1 MGPAAAVPAGGG
13 DEAKDAAARVFLAAT
28 HGRLSEA
35 RLALAALTALD
46 AAGTQRAKNPKY
58 LVLTGD
64 AYFKLLRHDDALRS
78 YDKAHA
84 LAPSDEEVAS
94 RLERVR
100 AKVGK

>member
-1 MGPAAAVPAGGG
+1 M
-13 DEAKDAAARVFLAAT
+13 DFARRA
-28 HGRLSEA
+28 S
-35 RLALAALTALD
+35 RLAP
-46 AAGTQRAKNPKY
+46 KNPKY

-64 AYFKLLRHDDALRS
+64 AYFKLLRYDDALRS
-78 YDKAHA
+78 YDKARA